1 MGNTPALDFPSALN
15 QTLRPLLWLK
25 RQLYNLL
32 ILSISKDSAHLEG
45 ANTAR
50 MWKDREELCYRSA
63 EEKSICKPK
72 SPVLKDLPI
81 GFNQRIELGHI
92 GPAIHCAGDEE
103 GSREDRADPT
113 LTEPAVIWWR
123 QTQSKQFTN
132 NMSCGKKAGSKNF
145 PGGPGI
151 KNPPLSAGAWHGMLV
166 AQWCPTLCN
175 PMVCSPLGS
184 SVHGILEWV
193 AIAFSRDLPGTQG
206 SNLGLTL
213 LPRTR
218 QYGPRSHQNRK
229 ESGPGHH

>member
-1 MGNTPALDFPSALN
+1 MQTKEPSA
-15 QTLRPLLWLK
+15 Q
-25 RQLYNLL
+25 
-32 ILSISKDSAHLEG
+32 
-45 ANTAR
+45 
-50 MWKDREELCYRSA
+50 
-63 EEKSICKPK
+63 
-72 SPVLKDLPI
+72 DLPT

-92 GPAIHCAGDEE
+92 GPAMHCAGDEE
-103 GSREDRADPT
+103 WSREDRADPT

-193 AIAFSRDLPGTQG
+193 AIAFSRDLPNPGIKSGSAALQADSSPPEPPGKPLPMWGTWVQ
-206 SNLGLTL
+206 SLVLN
-213 LPRTR
+213 
-218 QYGPRSHQNRK
+218 
-229 ESGPGHH
+229 